1 MPFLDPCLPM
11 GLEDTVVRGGQT
23 LFVRGRGDWPAC
35 AELLQPLLAGPNS
48 SQASLVGAYKA
59 PIDFGNSE
67 FYGFSEFFYCTEDV
81 LRLGGHY
88 SAPTFTSA
96 AQVGAAPALG
106 WAGVGSVF
114 CSEPQLLLPPGILQ
128 PAMGGTDPPLPWRP
142 LLGSC

>member
-1 MPFLDPCLPM
+1 M
-11 GLEDTVVRGGQT
+11 RGGQT

-48 SQASLVGAYKA
+48 SQASLVRAYKA

-81 LRLGGHY
+81 LRLGGRY

-96 AQVGAAPALG
+96 AQVGAATARG
-106 WAGVGSVF
+106 
-114 CSEPQLLLPPGILQ
+114 
-128 PAMGGTDPPLPWRP
+128 
-142 LLGSC
+142 LGSRYSWGWG

>member
-1 MPFLDPCLPM
+1 MQLPFLPGLFSSLHGQQTGLSPKTPFLDPCLPV
-11 GLEDTVVRGGQT
+11 GLEDTVMRGGQT

-48 SQASLVGAYKA
+48 SQASLVRAYKA

-81 LRLGGHY
+81 LRLGGRY

-96 AQVGAAPALG
+96 AQVGAAAVQG
-106 WAGVGSVF
+106 
-114 CSEPQLLLPPGILQ
+114 
-128 PAMGGTDPPLPWRP
+128 
-142 LLGSC
+142 LGSRHSWGWE